1 MTADRNNRI
10 NRLNSTPDLE
20 SSCTPDDYGNSGVN
34 RADFHS
40 KEDYDRTLHEAGGP
54 GPNEDVGV
62 QGTDDY
68 GRSLR
73 ATYEDGYEKS
83 EATGEQE
90 PNINSESGIREV
102 SLETFDC
109 PAPESRV
116 WQVKDYDHDGSIPKK
131 AIVEVQKMEDGKHWQ
146 QTRLDPNSVAKLYNA
161 MSFLNYQHGL
171 FFNTHIVLSASAL
184 GFENHREFV
193 SLLPL
198 FHKELSRSLF
208 TNEKSKPSSSILLG
222 GKRRVGKRMVNRVP
236 HPHYWIQVV
245 EYSRDIGLHVHILC
259 SVPPSLKM
267 VITEKSEDWWTM
279 KSPGLPK
286 ERDNT
291 NKDSETR
298 LKGVYCGIKGKNQ
311 LWHVDQNVAKTQHRM
326 FSYIIKSMKTAPVCL
341 DKDGKIWSAG
351 NIFNPYHSDCS
362 PVIVEVTNL
371 CGASRSLDKSAQI
384 KAGYQSFFDDGYF
397 DRIYSGDEMENR
409 LRDKTTILY

>member
-10 NRLNSTPDLE
+10 NGLNSTPDLE
-20 SSCTPDDYGNSGVN
+20 SSCTPDDYGDSGVN
-34 RADFHS
+34 RPDFHS
-40 KEDYDRTLHEAGGP
+40 KEDYDRTQHDAGGS

-62 QGTDDY
+62 QETNEY
-68 GRSLR
+68 NRPFH
-73 ATYEDGYEKS
+73 ATYGDGYEKS
-83 EATGEQE
+83 ESTGQQE
-90 PNINSESGIREV
+90 PNINGICEV
-102 SLETFDC
+102 SLDTFDC
-109 PAPESRV
+109 PAPESRA
-116 WQVKDYDHDGSIPKK
+116 WQVKDYDPDGSIPRE
-131 AIVEVQKMEDGKHWQ
+131 AIVEVQNMEGGKHWQ

-184 GFENHREFV
+184 GFENHQEFA

-222 GKRRVGKRMVNRVP
+222 GKRRIGKRMVNRVP

-259 SVPPSLKM
+259 SAPPSLKM
-267 VITEKSEDWWTM
+267 VIIEKSEDWWAM

-291 NKDSETR
+291 NKYFETR
-298 LKGVYCGIKGKNQ
+298 LEGVYCGIKGKNQ
-311 LWHVDQNVAKTQHRM
+311 LWHVDQNVAKMQHRM
-326 FSYIIKSMKTAPVCL
+326 FSYIIKSMKTAHTCL

-351 NIFNPYHSDCS
+351 NIFNPYHND
-362 PVIVEVTNL
+362 
-371 CGASRSLDKSAQI
+371 
-384 KAGYQSFFDDGYF
+384 
-397 DRIYSGDEMENR
+397 
-409 LRDKTTILY
+409 